1 MWAGVARR
9 SSARQCS
16 DRATQRATLDVWLL
30 VKSTSD
36 GRTGGRG
43 GGAVA
48 GRRGAT
54 PTHRRH
60 HHGGGGGDGDRRRPG
75 MRVAEPATRVATIW
89 LSRLLAGY
97 MQRSGVRPS
106 VRLSVPS
113 VDRCSSVRRV
123 CCWAPR
129 GNPVH
134 IVEADASQ
142 TRQFCRGKS
151 GPALGGTEYR
161 LMPSACRLIV
171 RAKLWN
177 LQFRYLVSRAP
188 MRRRSI
194 VVV

>member
-1 MWAGVARR
+1 
-9 SSARQCS
+9 
-16 DRATQRATLDVWLL
+16 
-30 VKSTSD
+30 
-36 GRTGGRG
+36 
-43 GGAVA
+43 VA

-60 HHGGGGGDGDRRRPG
+60 HHGGGGDRRRPG

-134 IVEADASQ
+134 IVEADATQ

-151 GPALGGTEYR
+151 GPALGGTEFSGR
-161 LMPSACRLIV
+161 WHFWVTVLCAVLWV
-171 RAKLWN
+171 RPQHN
-177 LQFRYLVSRAP
+177 S
-188 MRRRSI
+188 SI
-194 VVV
+194 LLCCLKTHNTTT